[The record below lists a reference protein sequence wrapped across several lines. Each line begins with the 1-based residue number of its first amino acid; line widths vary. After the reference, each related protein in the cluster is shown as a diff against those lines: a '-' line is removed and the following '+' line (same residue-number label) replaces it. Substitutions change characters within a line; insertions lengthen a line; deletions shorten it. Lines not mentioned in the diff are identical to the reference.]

1 MLRAPRAN
9 TRFDLAWRL
18 LAPLLAIALVLSAG
32 FVAPDAAVAG
42 SSSTVASLRHR
53 QLAAEAAMR
62 RADKQIERLLQQRR
76 HGTRLLRTA
85 KQKLEKAI
93 ARRKALEGHAEKGR
107 LRLGE
112 LKLTLARETRVRPN
126 PSGTQK
132 VDKPLLR
139 KRIGTLQQ
147 EVRRLD
153 KKVRKTQKK
162 EARARA
168 LKQSR
173 LDKPGQARIEARKRE
188 RERSE
193 DRLSA
198 AVNTMIAL
206 SRQRAT
212 GLGRATSKRLARPVR
227 GHVSQAFGCT
237 GRPTNP
243 QLGTCRHFHDGVDIA
258 APKGTQVRAAA
269 EGYVA
274 YVGFSPWDGGSRA
287 YVVIIA
293 HANGYE
299 SVYAHLQPKRSV
311 RAGQL
316 VKRGAVIGRIGMT
329 GLTSGPHVHWE
340 VRKGGIY
347 LDPLKAGR

>member
-1 MLRAPRAN
+1 MLRAHRA
-9 TRFDLAWRL
+9 TPRFDLAWRL

-32 FVAPDAAVAG
+32 VVAPDPAAAG
-42 SSSTVASLRHR
+42 SSSLVASLRQR
-53 QLAAEAAMR
+53 QLSAEAAMR
-62 RADKQIERLLQQRR
+62 RADKQIERLLRQRR
-76 HGTRLLRTA
+76 NQSALLRTA

-93 ARRKALEGHAEKGR
+93 ARRKALEGRAEKGR

-132 VDKPLLR
+132 VDKPVLR
-139 KRIGTLQQ
+139 KRIGKLQK

-153 KKVRKTQKK
+153 KKVRRTQKQ

-193 DRLSA
+193 DKLSS
-198 AVNTMIAL
+198 AVNAMIAL
-206 SRQRAT
+206 SRQRA
-212 GLGRATSKRLARPVR
+212 GGSGKATSKRFAKPVR
-227 GHVSQAFGCT
+227 GNVSQAFGCT
-237 GRPTNP
+237 GRPTN
-243 QLGTCRHFHDGVDIA
+243 LRRGTCRHFHDGVDIA
-258 APKGTQVRAAA
+258 APKGTKVRAAA
-269 EGYVA
+269 DGYVA
-274 YVGFSPWDGGSRA
+274 YAGFSPWDGGSRA
-287 YVVIIA
+287 YVVIIG
-293 HANGYE
+293 HANGHE

-311 RAGQL
+311 RAGQK
-316 VKRGAVIGRIGMT
+316 VKRGVVIGRVGMT

-340 VRKGGIY
+340 IRKGGIY
-347 LDPLKAGR
+347 LDPLRVGR